1 MNEVKKTQ
9 QHILRAM
16 AMNYAEGHAWDRLD
30 SEACAKAADEIAAIE
45 AECERLRGAMMEVV
59 TKNFAKNLRR
69 AAKDKE
75 LDYYLSEGI
84 RKLQAERDAMAAQLG
99 GANERAGLLLDA
111 KNHWAERARKAEAE
125 LAAIKGQSGFDYSI
139 RTQST
144 NRIPVPSQEI
154 HFNSKDQLP
163 PVDTP
168 LLVLFDNQVVRARR
182 PNFVERKGAD
192 LEFILVDGRTISGR
206 LPWTYP

>member
-1 MNEVKKTQ
+1 MNEVRINCRTCKGRGDIEFESGMKVRPCPAC
-9 QHILRAM
+9 RATGRD
-16 AMNYAEGHAWDRLD
+16 AY
-30 SEACAKAADEIAAIE
+30 
-45 AECERLRGAMMEVV
+45 
-59 TKNFAKNLRR
+59 
-69 AAKDKE
+69 
-75 LDYYLSEGI
+75 
-84 RKLQAERDAMAAQLG
+84 AERDALAAELENLTAKHKVALTQLETSLR
-99 GANERAGLLLDA
+99 ANEQLSCELETMRKDA
-111 KNHWAERARKAEAE
+111 SAEIFLTLTAELAKLRAE
-125 LAAIKGQSGFDYSI
+125 LAAIKGKSGFDYSI

-168 LLVLFDNQVVRARR
+168 LLVLVDNQVVRARR

>member
-1 MNEVKKTQ
+1 MSSEVKRYEIRNAAFAACPDTGCDWSSFYRGW
-9 QHILRAM
+9 LAAREEYD
-16 AMNYAEGHAWDRLD
+16 YAAL
-30 SEACAKAADEIAAIE
+30 E
-45 AECERLRGAMMEVV
+45 AECERLRLKVMVWNDG
-59 TKNFAKNLRR
+59 KPY
-69 AAKDKE
+69 AALK
-75 LDYYLSEGI
+75 
-84 RKLQAERDAMAAQLG
+84 AERDALAAELENLTAKHKVARAQIETSLR
-99 GANERAGLLLDA
+99 ANEQLR
-111 KNHWAERARKAEAE
+111 AE

-154 HFNSKDQLP
+154 HFNSPDQLP

-168 LLVLFDNQVVRARR
+168 LLVMVDGEAVRARR

>member
-1 MNEVKKTQ
+1 MSDVKRYK
-9 QHILRAM
+9 LRAGM
-16 AMNYAEGHAWDRLD
+16 PDTAVLFLPDEVV
-30 SEACAKAADEIAAIE
+30 SAADFDA
-45 AECERLRGAMMEVV
+45 LR
-59 TKNFAKNLRR
+59 
-69 AAKDKE
+69 
-75 LDYYLSEGI
+75 
-84 RKLQAERDAMAAQLG
+84 
-99 GANERAGLLLDA
+99 
-111 KNHWAERARKAEAE
+111 AE
-125 LAAIKGQSGFDYSI
+125 LAAIKGHSGFDYSI